1 MDYLCAVRNAVRRV
15 GDSYMA
21 GDGKH
26 ARFRYE
32 RV

>member
-1 MDYLCAVRNAVRRV
+1 MDYLCAVRHAMQCV

-21 GDGKH
+21 RDGKH
-26 ARFRYE
+26 ACFRYE